1 MIFSLLRSN
10 ISLRLLSFISSR
22 SELPRDWRD
31 QRSVR
36 VVWEKIKDHSPLS
49 LKDSNHSTAF
59 PFQSSL
65 SIVPCRAIQLSTIPQ
80 SIVRFRRSSERDR
93 RYEKQWQVKK
103 RKNMFTLV
111 ISSCISL
118 LSFSNEFIRPSNSI
132 VEVARFIFLSRFN
145 SALSNL
151 SFSSS
156 MVDSSLWNK
165 LKISCRSINYS
176 TFLSILINSRSSNWS
191 FILWWSFSY
200 FSSLSN

>member
-22 SELPRDWRD
+22 RELPRDWRD
-31 QRSVR
+31 QRSDK
-36 VVWEKIKDHSPLS
+36 VVEERIKDHSPLS
-49 LKDSNHSTAF
+49 RKDSNHSTAS
-59 PFQSSL
+59 PSQSSL
-65 SIVPCRAIQLSTIPQ
+65 SIVPCREIQLLTIPQ

-103 RKNMFTLV
+103 MRRMFTLV

-165 LKISCRSINYS
+165 
-176 TFLSILINSRSSNWS
+176 
-191 FILWWSFSY
+191 
-200 FSSLSN
+200 